1 MDVNRRRFLG
11 FTVGATAGTALGVPA
26 SRVLSDLME
35 GTEQPVYPPR
45 GAEDS
50 VLSVCRMCPGG
61 CGIRVRR
68 VGQRAVK
75 VDGNPLHPISRG
87 RLCPKGQAA
96 LQALYHPD
104 RLPGP
109 LRRVG
114 PKGSLDSFEQVSWDT
129 ALAAIAGR
137 LKELRG
143 AGRPESLALVRGS
156 SRGLG
161 ARLARRFLAAF
172 GSPNDVALE
181 RGEEAAALAVY
192 LGQGVRAVPAYDVQA
207 SDYILSFGGS
217 LLEAWS
223 SPVYT
228 MHAYGEFRQGRLGRR
243 GKLVQVE
250 PRRSITA
257 GSADEWIAV
266 RPGSEG
272 ILALGIARTLV
283 AEGLYHREF
292 LRQTTVG
299 LEPYQAADGSRRE
312 GLRALL
318 DRDYGLERVTTATG
332 VPVNV
337 ILRLA
342 REFGFARAS
351 LALGPR
357 KGPLVPGPLFDH
369 LAVQVLNALV
379 GNLDA
384 PGGLLLADETPLA
397 PWPPLPADAVAEAGR
412 QRPRLDGAGGGS
424 SPLLVSDPE
433 QLAEAVVS
441 GSPYPLEAL
450 IVLEADPAFTAAA
463 PERMAAALE
472 RVPLV
477 VSLASLPDDTAFFA
491 DWILPE
497 AHFLES
503 WDLDTTPPGV
513 PYPVVTL
520 AQPATEPRHDVRPA
534 AEIFLAL
541 AREMGEEVA
550 SAFPWRDVDDLLR
563 REVDGLFAARR
574 GAIMGT
580 EFDEAWER
588 MMERAGWWAPGY
600 RSAAELWAR
609 MQESGGWWDPFYDHG
624 DWQRV
629 MQTPSGRYEF
639 RTDLLQSLAAVKAVT
654 PDVVELSA
662 PRPPATGDRPS
673 LSLILFEP
681 LPIAGG
687 KGAEI
692 PFLQEI
698 LDPALEEHWRTWVE
712 IHPETAAVLGVR
724 DRDRVRVASALGSI
738 EAVARITP
746 RVVAECVAVPIGL
759 GKQQGGRWAKGRGAN
774 PLRLLSSDR
783 DAGSGLPNF
792 GGIRVQVAVVARH
805 GNERRS

>member
-1 MDVNRRRFLG
+1 MEVNRRRFLG
-11 FTVGATAGTALGVPA
+11 FTVGAAAGTALGVPA
-26 SRVLSDLME
+26 SRTLSDLIE
-35 GTEQPVYPPR
+35 GTEQPVYPLR
-45 GAEDS
+45 GKEDAI
-50 VLSVCRMCPGG
+50 LSVCRLCPGG

-104 RLPGP
+104 RLAGP

-114 PKGSLDSFEQVSWDT
+114 PKGSLESFERVTWDQ
-129 ALAAIAGR
+129 ALAEIGAR
-137 LKELRG
+137 LKELRTS
-143 AGRPESLALVRGS
+143 GRPESLALVRGS

-161 ARLARRFLAAF
+161 ARLASRFLAAF
-172 GSPNDVALE
+172 GSPNDVALD
-181 RGEEAAALAVY
+181 RGDEAASLAVY
-192 LGQGVRAVPAYDVQA
+192 LGQGVRAVPAYDLQA
-207 SDYILSFGGS
+207 SDYVLSFGGA

-228 MHAYGEFRQGRLGRR
+228 MQGYGAFRQGHLGTR
-243 GKLVQVE
+243 GKMVQVE

-257 GSADEWIAV
+257 GSADEWVPV

-272 ILALGIARTLV
+272 MLALGVARALV
-283 AEGLYHREF
+283 AEGLYDREF
-292 LRQTTVG
+292 VRLRTVG
-299 LEPYQAADGSRRE
+299 LEPYVASDGSRRE

-318 DRDYGLERVTTATG
+318 ERDYSLERVAAETG

-342 REFGFARAS
+342 RELGFARAS
-351 LALGPR
+351 LAVGPR

-379 GNLDA
+379 GNID
-384 PGGLLLADETPLA
+384 
-397 PWPPLPADAVAEAGR
+397 
-412 QRPRLDGAGGGS
+412 
-424 SPLLVSDPE
+424 
-433 QLAEAVVS
+433 
-441 GSPYPLEAL
+441 
-450 IVLEADPAFTAAA
+450 A

-477 VSLASLPDDTAFFA
+477 VSFASLPDDTAVFA

-513 PYPVVTL
+513 PYPAVTL
-520 AQPATEPRHDVRPA
+520 TRPVVEPLNDVRPA
-534 AEIFLAL
+534 AEILLAL
-541 AREMGEEVA
+541 AAQVGGEVA
-550 SAFPWRDVDDLLR
+550 SALAWRDLNGLMR
-563 REVDGLFAARR
+563 QEVDGLFAARR

-580 EFDEAWER
+580 GFDEAWAR

-600 RSAAELWAR
+600 ETAAELWRR

-629 MQTPSGRYEF
+629 LQTASGRYEF
-639 RTDLLQSLAAVKAVT
+639 RTDLLQRLAAVRAVG
-654 PDVVELSA
+654 PDVVDLAEPQGRGA
-662 PRPPATGDRPS
+662 EEAAEPS
-673 LSLILFEP
+673 LPLVLFEP
-681 LPIAGG
+681 LALAGG
-687 KGAEI
+687 SGAEL

-698 LDPALEEHWRTWVE
+698 LDPVLEERWRTWVE
-712 IHPETAAVLGVR
+712 IHPETAARLGVG
-724 DRDRVRVASALGSI
+724 DRDRVRLASPQGAI
-738 EAVARITP
+738 EAVARVTS
-746 RVVAECVAVPIGL
+746 RVVAECVAVPLGL
-759 GKQQGGRWAKGRGAN
+759 GKRQGGRWARGRGAN

-783 DAGSGLPNF
+783 DPGSGLPNF
-792 GGIRVQVAVVARH
+792 DGIRVQVSVVARYR
-805 GNERRS
+805 EQRS